1 MKSKSEIVNKIRQL
15 LDVDGVDRVGISDN
29 YFHNIQ
35 GMIES
40 LYWVIDEDVDDKL
53 RHEIESII

>member
-1 MKSKSEIVNKIRQL
+1 MKSKIEIIGKIKQL
-15 LDVDGVDRVGISDN
+15 LEIDRVGISDN

-35 GMIES
+35 GMVES
-40 LYWVIDEDVDDKL
+40 LVWVIDEDVDDKL

>member
-15 LDVDGVDRVGISDN
+15 LDVDRVGISDN

-35 GMIES
+35 GMVES
-40 LYWVIDEDVDDKL
+40 LFWVIDEDVDDKL